1 MSQVKDVNLQVFE
14 AEDGHQYQI
23 MIHGY
28 LQKTPVHDDIVQIY
42 GKHQDIFSFFNCH
55 LFYEDKL
62 STVTLFSVPRFY
74 ERLHL
79 LNKVDTILIA
89 VNRYYPRTFDDLYKI
104 AASAKELDLNKI
116 MIVENVGLPDEMQIV
131 ELKKKEESTTTSN
144 PEKKFTFDDVQ
155 KRMEHFEELKDT
167 QDDSEYG
174 FPELAQFKEKC
185 GIEDMVHIK
194 VDITSQDTI
203 NEVLC
208 GCLRIAEKI
217 KNMEKKV
224 SYQN

>member
-1 MSQVKDVNLQVFE
+1 MFSSDLVWAKVFQKNFSKIRIVYNIEPKNMKKEGNHIKRRYLSAMSQVKDVNLQVFE

-144 PEKKFTFDDVQ
+144 PEKKFTFDDV
-155 KRMEHFEELKDT
+155 
-167 QDDSEYG
+167 
-174 FPELAQFKEKC
+174 
-185 GIEDMVHIK
+185 
-194 VDITSQDTI
+194 
-203 NEVLC
+203 
-208 GCLRIAEKI
+208 
-217 KNMEKKV
+217 
-224 SYQN
+224 